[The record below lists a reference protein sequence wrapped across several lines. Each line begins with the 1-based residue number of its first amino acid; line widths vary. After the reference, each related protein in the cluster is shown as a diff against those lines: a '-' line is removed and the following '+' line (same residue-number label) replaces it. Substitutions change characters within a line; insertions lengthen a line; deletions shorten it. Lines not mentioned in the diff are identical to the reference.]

1 MTAMSSARG
10 RGTHMS
16 GISHSTSLLQLVTF
30 CDSVDKKL
38 KGAHCILDFYI
49 TMGNLDWDDKMAIA
63 QRKAQARC
71 AYENQR
77 RFHTQ
82 SHL

>member
-10 RGTHMS
+10 RGTQMS
-16 GISHSTSLLQLVTF
+16 GISHPTSLLQLLTF

-38 KGAHCILDFYI
+38 KGAYYILDFYI
-49 TMGNLDWDDKMAIA
+49 TMGNLDWEDKTDIV

-71 AYENQR
+71 AYENQW